1 MAAKYKIEDFSSSEE
16 DEDDRVS
23 EVELPETDAD
33 ESIIIM
39 PKKIKGVR
47 KILDSD
53 DEEAQRDFD
62 RITLSPKTRRS
73 IGIRASTRF
82 KSSSESDD
90 LLSEDEES
98 ENKESEDEEFHTGD
112 NTPTDTSTNIQESF
126 KVAADK
132 SGKLNNSALN
142 GSSYPGNASSRKL
155 ETANSEALL
164 TDDESDDEE
173 TASKSEELE
182 GAVGGKSPTIHDDSH
197 SISGADSFADGIV
210 DKLSSTRYSK
220 VYEVDDAL
228 EKVQK
233 GLKNLEI
240 SSEDIVIIDSDD
252 STTDEKKV
260 HVSESFYNQ
269 EKEKLEN
276 LLEYQQKMKDLYNK
290 LGTSLPDRGK
300 QILIK
305 QKETQAEIDDLVK
318 YISTLT
324 IDGTKDSPKV
334 SIRERLSEEVA
345 ASLESV
351 QYLTEPEEKSE
362 EFKEKG
368 KKEPNQR
375 KTEAPKA
382 IQIAHIKEI
391 HKSLDTCP
399 PEDMLME
406 EPKGLKVSLMDH
418 QRYAL
423 TFMTWREKKVP
434 QGGILGDDMG
444 T

>member
-1 MAAKYKIEDFSSSEE
+1 
-16 DEDDRVS
+16 
-23 EVELPETDAD
+23 
-33 ESIIIM
+33 M
-39 PKKIKGVR
+39 PHRKPKGVL
-47 KILDSD
+47 KLLDSD

-98 ENKESEDEEFHTGD
+98 ENEESEDEEFHTGD
-112 NTPTDTSTNIQESF
+112 NTPADSSVNIEESF
-126 KVAADK
+126 KVAANK
-132 SGKLNNSALN
+132 SPGKLNNSMLN
-142 GSSYPGNASSRKL
+142 GNSFAGNASSRKL
-155 ETANSEALL
+155 ETGTSQAFL
-164 TDDESDDEE
+164 TDDESDEDE

-182 GAVGGKSPTIHDDSH
+182 GAVGGQSPTIHNDSH

-220 VYEVDDAL
+220 MYEVDDAL

-233 GLKNLEI
+233 GLKKLEI
-240 SSEDIVIIDSDD
+240 SSEDIVVIDSDD
-252 STTDEKKV
+252 STTDDKKV
-260 HVSESFYNQ
+260 HVSKSFYNQ

-276 LLEYQQKMKDLYNK
+276 LLENQQKLEDLYNK
-290 LGTSLPDRGK
+290 LGPSLPDRGK
-300 QILIK
+300 QLLLK
-305 QKETQAEIDDLVK
+305 QKEQQSEIDDLVK
-318 YISTLT
+318 YISTLV
-324 IDGTKDSPKV
+324 IDGAEDSPKV
-334 SIRERLSEEVA
+334 SIRERLSEEVI

-351 QYLTEPEEKSE
+351 QNLTDPEEKSE
-362 EFKEKG
+362 ELKIKG

-375 KTEAPKA
+375 KTEVPKA
-382 IQIAHIKEI
+382 IQIGHIKEI

-444 T
+444 TGKSI